1 MTKGVQGLKKSII
14 AVVTGFTVAA
24 GILSGGITGRLGGGQ
39 QVQAAEVACTTY
51 TYRRSKL

>member
-39 QVQAAEVACTTY
+39 QVQAAEVA
-51 TYRRSKL
+51 

>member
-24 GILSGGITGRLGGGQ
+24 GILSGGITRPPWWRTAGTGGRGCL
-39 QVQAAEVACTTY
+39 Y
-51 TYRRSKL
+51 NLYRR

>member
-39 QVQAAEVACTTY
+39 QV
-51 TYRRSKL
+51 